1 MSKLAKSDWLR
12 LQNMIRV
19 KHAHCLMERKTLN
32 LRQSCFLWGG
42 QRVSRLWV
50 EGIKKGEERF
60 MCSVVFETS
69 LQNWP
74 PDSEILHIVL
84 LENMDSKF

>member
-1 MSKLAKSDWLR
+1 
-12 LQNMIRV
+12 MIRV

-69 LQNWP
+69 LQLAP
-74 PDSEILHIVL
+74 RFRDFTYCVVGEHGFKIL
-84 LENMDSKF
+84 E

>member
-1 MSKLAKSDWLR
+1 MLL
-12 LQNMIRV
+12 V
-19 KHAHCLMERKTLN
+19 
-32 LRQSCFLWGG
+32 GG

-69 LQNWP
+69 LQWP

-84 LENMDSKF
+84 LENMDSEF